1 MEAAAIV
8 ELVNTVG
15 FPIAIVAVLLWF
27 VFKMQQDSIEREE
40 TIRQDAKERE
50 TQLYSVINSIED
62 KLNDV
67 AMTLV
72 KVTDV
77 LTSLTDRVSEVENK
91 LDRNS

>member
-27 VFKMQQDSIEREE
+27 VFKMQQDSVTREE

-50 TQLYSVINSIED
+50 AQLYGVINSIED

-91 LDRNS
+91 LDKNS

>member
-27 VFKMQQDSIEREE
+27 VFKMQQDSVKREE

-50 TQLYSVINSIED
+50 TQLYGVINSIED

-67 AMTLV
+67 ALTLV

>member
-27 VFKMQQDSIEREE
+27 VFKMQQDSVAREE

-50 TQLYSVINSIED
+50 AQLYGVINSIED

-77 LTSLTDRVSEVENK
+77 LTSLTNRVSEVENK
-91 LDRNS
+91 LDRNP

>member
-27 VFKMQQDSIEREE
+27 VFKMQQDSVVREE

-50 TQLYSVINSIED
+50 AQLYGVINSIED

-91 LDRNS
+91 LDRNP